1 MRYKQIICVLVFAA
15 SLASSVWGA
24 ETYVIDTAH
33 SWIGFSVRHMMVT
46 NVRGRFTDFSGTIV
60 YDEQD
65 IAKSSVSV
73 TIKTAS
79 LNTENVDRD
88 RHLRSADFLDAEKYP
103 EITFVS
109 RRIERRGADYVC
121 IGTLT
126 IRGVSREVAI
136 PFTITGK
143 VKDQRGNTR
152 IGIEASLTINRQDY
166 GITWNRALD
175 AGGVVV
181 GNDVKIE
188 LNIEAINRPA
198 AQRASSSR

>member
-1 MRYKQIICVLVFAA
+1 MRYKPTVLAIFAA
-15 SLASSVWGA
+15 LIVAFPVRSAD
-24 ETYVIDTAH
+24 TYQIDTAH

-65 IAKSSVSV
+65 ITKSSVSV

-79 LNTENVDRD
+79 INTENADRD
-88 RHLRSADFLDAEKYP
+88 RHLRSADFFDVEKYP

-109 RRIERRGADYVC
+109 QRIEKRGDGYLC
-121 IGTLT
+121 IGTLS

-136 PFTITGK
+136 PFTVTGK

-152 IGIEASLTINRQDY
+152 IGVEASLTINRQDY
-166 GITWNRALD
+166 GVTWNRALD

-188 LNIEAINRPA
+188 LNIEAINRSAP
-198 AQRASSSR
+198 QRSSSL

>member
-1 MRYKQIICVLVFAA
+1 MRYKRIIGVLVFVA
-15 SLASSVWGA
+15 SLTSSARGA
-24 ETYVIDTAH
+24 DTYVIDVSH

-46 NVRGRFTDFSGTIV
+46 NVRGRFTDFSGTIL

-65 IAKSSVSV
+65 ITKSSVSV

-79 LNTENVDRD
+79 INTENADRD
-88 RHLRSADFLDAEKYP
+88 RHLRSADFFDAEKYP

-109 RRIERRGADYVC
+109 KRIEKRGADYVC

-152 IGIEASLTINRQDY
+152 IGVEASLTINRQDF
-166 GITWNRALD
+166 GVTWNRALD

-198 AQRASSSR
+198 TQRASSPR

>member
-1 MRYKQIICVLVFAA
+1 MRYKHTILAILAALVIA
-15 SLASSVWGA
+15 SPARSA
-24 ETYVIDTAH
+24 DTYQIDTAH

-65 IAKSSVSV
+65 ITKSSVSV

-79 LNTENVDRD
+79 INTENADRD
-88 RHLRSADFLDAEKYP
+88 RHLRSADFFDVEKHP

-109 RRIERRGADYVC
+109 KRIEKRGAGYVC

-166 GITWNRALD
+166 GVTWNRTLD

-181 GNDVKIE
+181 SNDVKIE
-188 LNIEAINRPA
+188 LDIQAINRATP
-198 AQRASSSR
+198 QRSSSF